1 MHNESFE
8 PNKLDNLLSENSQ
21 AKEYFMALG
30 EAEQGML
37 RQRSNEVHSLDDME
51 QMAQKLRF

>member
-1 MHNESFE
+1 MHNHAIK
-8 PNKLDNLLSENSQ
+8 PNRLDNLLSKDYS

-37 RQRSNEVHSLDDME
+37 RQRSNEIETLDDME
-51 QMAQKLRF
+51 RMAQQLRY

>member
-1 MHNESFE
+1 MHNHAIK
-8 PNKLDNLLSENSQ
+8 PNRLDNLLSKDYS

-37 RQRSNEVHSLDDME
+37 RQRSNEIETLDDME
-51 QMAQKLRF
+51 RMAQHLRY

>member
-1 MHNESFE
+1 MHNHAIE
-8 PNKLDNLLSENSQ
+8 PNRLDDLLSKDYS

-37 RQRSNEVHSLDDME
+37 RQRSNEIETLDDME
-51 QMAQKLRF
+51 RMAQHLRY

>member
-1 MHNESFE
+1 MYSGTFE
-8 PNKLDNLLSENSQ
+8 PNRLDNLLQSNRK

-37 RQRSNEVHSLDDME
+37 RQRSNEVHSLADME
-51 QMAQKLRF
+51 EMAQRLTF